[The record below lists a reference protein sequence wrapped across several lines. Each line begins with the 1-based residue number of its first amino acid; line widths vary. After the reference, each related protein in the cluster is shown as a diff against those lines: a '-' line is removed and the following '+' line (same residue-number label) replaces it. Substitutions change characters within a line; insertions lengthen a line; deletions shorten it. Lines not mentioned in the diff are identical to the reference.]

1 MEKEKWYQMSLLG
14 VIVASIVS
22 ILILTNQKDTKI
34 KELQTQND
42 ELITQNFVL
51 QTDIGRYEMGIDIF
65 KERDS
70 SGGKQL
76 EEILNKET
84 E

>member
-14 VIVASIVS
+14 VIVVSIMS
-22 ILILTNQKDTKI
+22 ILILTNQKDTEI

-42 ELITQNFVL
+42 ELISQNFIL

-70 SGGKQL
+70 SGGKRL

>member
-1 MEKEKWYQMSLLG
+1 MENEKWYRISLLG
-14 VIVASIVS
+14 VIVVSIVS
-22 ILILTNQKDTKI
+22 ILIMTNQKDTEI
-34 KELQTQND
+34 KELQSQND
-42 ELITQNFVL
+42 ELISQNFVL
-51 QTDIGRYEMGIDIF
+51 QTDIGRYEMGINIF
-65 KERDS
+65 KKRDS

>member
-14 VIVASIVS
+14 VIIVSIVS
-22 ILILTNQKDTKI
+22 IIIITNQKDTKI

-42 ELITQNFVL
+42 ELITQSFIL
-51 QTDIGRYEMGIDIF
+51 QTYIGKYEMGIEIF

-76 EEILNKET
+76 EEILNKGN
-84 E
+84 